1 MILASLIK
9 ELKLLGHDLHGLAV
23 LFVLPVAFMLIMS
36 VALSRDADPHINS
49 HIVLVGAADNGLNAD
64 FAAAL
69 REVQIAVDTLP
80 ESDLTQAQAALRQG
94 RYQMLVHNPNAA
106 AAALA
111 DEQPLQLQLPPD
123 TEPSWLLAMKG
134 VLRQHYTA
142 TRLNAYFAAAKAEPV
157 HVDAVPAPLRTTV
170 NNAVAEATRS
180 RFDVVGDYL
189 ARPVFAETYI
199 SRAGEA
205 VEKPNSVQHSV
216 PAWLVFGM
224 FFIMI
229 PLSNVMALERQTNT
243 ITRLRL
249 ARAPA
254 TTLVAAKLLPYFL
267 INQLQFVV
275 MLLLGRYLLPLL
287 GVPPLLLNGP
297 LWPYALLAVAVSLA
311 ALGYALLV
319 SVLAKSTEHA
329 VVLGGGGIIIMAA
342 LGGIMVPA
350 YVMPEAMQALARLSP
365 MAWGLDA
372 FQQLLLNRAGVGG
385 IAAYL
390 QLLLLFAAACLLLAV
405 WLYRRQLATQVRF

>member
-1 MILASLIK
+1 M
-9 ELKLLGHDLHGLAV
+9 
-23 LFVLPVAFMLIMS
+23 
-36 VALSRDADPHINS
+36 
-49 HIVLVGAADNGLNAD
+49 
-64 FAAAL
+64 
-69 REVQIAVDTLP
+69 
-80 ESDLTQAQAALRQG
+80 
-94 RYQMLVHNPNAA
+94 
-106 AAALA
+106 
-111 DEQPLQLQLPPD
+111 
-123 TEPSWLLAMKG
+123 
-134 VLRQHYTA
+134 
-142 TRLNAYFAAAKAEPV
+142 
-157 HVDAVPAPLRTTV
+157 
-170 NNAVAEATRS
+170 
-180 RFDVVGDYL
+180 
-189 ARPVFAETYI
+189 
-199 SRAGEA
+199 
-205 VEKPNSVQHSV
+205 
-216 PAWLVFGM
+216 
-224 FFIMI
+224 
-229 PLSNVMALERQTNT
+229 
-243 ITRLRL
+243 
-249 ARAPA
+249 
-254 TTLVAAKLLPYFL
+254 AAKLLPYFL

>member
-1 MILASLIK
+1 
-9 ELKLLGHDLHGLAV
+9 
-23 LFVLPVAFMLIMS
+23 
-36 VALSRDADPHINS
+36 
-49 HIVLVGAADNGLNAD
+49 
-64 FAAAL
+64 
-69 REVQIAVDTLP
+69 
-80 ESDLTQAQAALRQG
+80 
-94 RYQMLVHNPNAA
+94 
-106 AAALA
+106 
-111 DEQPLQLQLPPD
+111 
-123 TEPSWLLAMKG
+123 
-134 VLRQHYTA
+134 
-142 TRLNAYFAAAKAEPV
+142 
-157 HVDAVPAPLRTTV
+157 
-170 NNAVAEATRS
+170 
-180 RFDVVGDYL
+180 
-189 ARPVFAETYI
+189 
-199 SRAGEA
+199 
-205 VEKPNSVQHSV
+205 
-216 PAWLVFGM
+216 
-224 FFIMI
+224 MI

-350 YVMPEAMQALARLSP
+350 YVMPETMQALARLSP

-390 QLLLLFAAACLLLAV
+390 QLLLLFAAACLLSAV